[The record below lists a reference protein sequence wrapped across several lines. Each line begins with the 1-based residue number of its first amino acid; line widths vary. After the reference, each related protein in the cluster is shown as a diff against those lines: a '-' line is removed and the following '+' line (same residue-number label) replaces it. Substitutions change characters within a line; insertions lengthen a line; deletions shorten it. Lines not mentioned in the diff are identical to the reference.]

1 MSAEAAISHH
11 DPNQSDGSNV
21 SLFRRQP
28 MLVEISAESG
38 NLNDAVGKLYAANPI
53 PADIAVM
60 MAQFSAPEFI
70 ATAFTA
76 LFVNA
81 HNSGEG
87 MGHFENA
94 AKFPALQKRLKQA
107 ANRSFNFRQAYA
119 VLSASMGVDLADT
132 KFYPQLMTFF
142 ALPDAL
148 AYTALGKLAEQS
160 HSHAAI
166 AQRWHEVWKYNSRGD
181 AYKNAIDED
190 MPELVVITPPEIKTG
205 SALVLDIPKISEN
218 SIRHQ
223 LRAAAMEHLMAAVG
237 IEKSDSP
244 GWGEL
249 PEMVEAMFV
258 NGGNIESGGKAPA
271 SPHTIAAKIRT
282 AYPVLDLVS
291 GTTRS
296 FWLGA
301 SKMSLVN
308 HLICREN
315 AGALAGT
322 PVDESPLLTASCF
335 DMVKQET
342 ETRRGIERGDSAK
355 EAGQMIQNFETVVR
369 GAQIYLKLMLDQ
381 HTNDLTKGAFVAALD
396 TYLNDAPVLGGQKAR
411 GKGFV
416 NGHIL
421 TVLPD
426 ADRLLAE
433 YEDYLITNRAELRA
447 GLVSGQLTTGAVVV

>member
-1 MSAEAAISHH
+1 MLVKVSAEADDIT
-11 DPNQSDGSNV
+11 
-21 SLFRRQP
+21 
-28 MLVEISAESG
+28 E
-38 NLNDAVGKLYAANPI
+38 AVARLYAANPA
-53 PADIAVM
+53 PADIAPM
-60 MAQFSAPEFI
+60 LEKFSVPEFI

-81 HNSGEG
+81 HNRSDG

-94 AKFPALQKRLKQA
+94 AKFPALQKRLRQA

-132 KFYPQLMTFF
+132 KFYAPLMTFF
-142 ALPDAL
+142 ALPTGL

-181 AYKNAIDED
+181 AYKNALAEE
-190 MPELVVITPPEIKTG
+190 MPVLVAITPPEIKTG
-205 SALVLDIPKISEN
+205 SALVLDIPKVSEN
-218 SIRHQ
+218 SMRHQ
-223 LRAAAMEHLMAAVG
+223 LRAAGMEHLMAAVG

-282 AYPVLDLVS
+282 SYPVLDLFS

-296 FWLGA
+296 FWLGT
-301 SKMSLVN
+301 SKLSLIN
-308 HLICREN
+308 HLVCREN
-315 AGALAGT
+315 AGALGGT
-322 PVDESPLLTASCF
+322 PVENSPLITASCF

-342 ETRRGIERGDSAK
+342 ETRRAIERGDNAK

-369 GAQIYLKLMLDQ
+369 GAQIYLKLMLDP

-416 NGHIL
+416 NGEIL
-421 TVLPD
+421 TALPD

-433 YEDYLITNRAELRA
+433 YEDYLIANRDELRA
-447 GLVSGQLTTGAVVV
+447 GLASGQLMTGAVVA

>member
-1 MSAEAAISHH
+1 M
-11 DPNQSDGSNV
+11 Q
-21 SLFRRQP
+21 LFRRQP
-28 MLVEISAESG
+28 MLVEVSAEAG
-38 NLNDAVGKLYAANPI
+38 NLSEAVVKLYAANPV
-53 PADIAVM
+53 PADIASM
-60 MAQFSAPEFI
+60 LEKFSAPEFI

-81 HNSGEG
+81 HNSSEG
-87 MGHFENA
+87 MGHFGNA
-94 AKFPALQKRLKQA
+94 TKFPALQKRLRQA
-107 ANRSFNFRQAYA
+107 ANRSFNFRQTYSI
-119 VLSASMGVDLADT
+119 LSNSMGVDLADT

-148 AYTALGKLAEQS
+148 AYTALGKLAEQA

-166 AQRWHEVWKYNSRGD
+166 AQHWHEVWKYNSRGD
-181 AYKNAIDED
+181 AYREKVSED
-190 MPELVVITPPEIKTG
+190 MPELVTITAPAIQSGAT
-205 SALVLDIPKISEN
+205 LVLDIPKISEN

-237 IEKSDSP
+237 IKKSDSP

-249 PEMVEAMFV
+249 PEMIEAMFV
-258 NGGNIESGGKAPA
+258 NGGNMEKGSKSPA

-291 GTTRS
+291 GTTKS

-301 SKMSLVN
+301 SKLSLIN
-308 HLICREN
+308 YLICREN
-315 AGALAGT
+315 AGALVGT
-322 PVDESPLLTASCF
+322 PVENYPMLTASCF
-335 DMVKQET
+335 DLVRQET
-342 ETRRGIERGDSAK
+342 ETRRAIERGDSAK

-369 GAQIYLKLMLDQ
+369 GAQIYLKLMLDP

-416 NGHIL
+416 NGEIL
-421 TVLPD
+421 TALPE

-433 YEDYLITNRAELRA
+433 YEDYLIANRDELRA
-447 GLVSGQLTTGAVVV
+447 GLVSGQLMTGAVVA